1 MWEWLRRDPDYIA
14 WHAGASATT
23 RACGTP
29 SRWGLHFRRRPRC
42 PGPLARVIWHAV
54 LDPGT
59 LRVAAIPATC
69 KDPDAILLDELAPW
83 LALATDLSGREHAV
97 LSDGKHRIRLDVEE
111 GHLSGEIAVRL
122 RYHLEGLA
130 SAERMMLPLRR
141 FLDLC
146 RHRRF
151 TSSLFPRDPL
161 VSRGIEVL
169 RVHDALARQVSQ
181 REIGEAV
188 FGGEKVARDWNGRSD
203 YLRSRIRRL
212 VREARA
218 MAAGGYRS
226 LLRRH

>member
-1 MWEWLRRDPDYIA
+1 MGRRPGGGCTFAEDPDVPA
-14 WHAGASATT
+14 
-23 RACGTP
+23 
-29 SRWGLHFRRRPRC
+29 
-42 PGPLARVIWHAV
+42 PLARVIWHAA

-59 LRVAAIPATC
+59 LRVAAIPTTGG
-69 KDPDAILLDELAPW
+69 DPDAIVLDELAPW

-97 LSDGKHRIRLDVEE
+97 FSDGKHRIRLDVEE
-111 GHLSGEIAVRL
+111 GHLSGEPAVRL
-122 RYHLEGLA
+122 HYRLEGLA

-151 TSSLFPRDPL
+151 TNSLFPRDPF

-169 RVHDALARQVSQ
+169 RVHDALARQISQ

-218 MAAGGYRS
+218 MAAGGYR
-226 LLRRH
+226 LLLQRH